1 MTVLDER
8 AVTRLSP
15 ASFTRLLDAG
25 CGTGRR
31 IRGIPRAARVP
42 GAAVGIDLVPEM
54 LAQGQDLRGGLAAGD
69 LLRLPLTAEAFD
81 LVWCRLAVGHVAGLS
96 RFYGELA
103 RVLTPTGTLL
113 VTDVHPEAAGAGH
126 RRTFRTRDG
135 ALHEVIHHVHT
146 IAAHHAAAGH
156 HGLVVEEAIE
166 LGVGEEIRR
175 FYEEAGDLA
184 RYERDLGRPMLLAL
198 RLRPIIGAR

>member
-8 AVTRLSP
+8 AVTQLSP

-31 IRGIPRAARVP
+31 IRGIPRA
-42 GAAVGIDLVPEM
+42 VGVDLVPEM
-54 LAQGQDLRGGLAAGD
+54 LAQGRDLRGRLAAGD
-69 LLRLPLTAEAFD
+69 LLRLPLAASAFD
-81 LVWCRLAVGHVAGLS
+81 LVWCRLAVGHVENLA

-103 RVLTPTGTLL
+103 RVLTPTGTAV

-126 RRTFRTRDG
+126 RRTFRTTEG
-135 ALHEVIHHVHT
+135 ALHEVAHHVHA
-146 IAAHHAAAGH
+146 IAAHRAAAGE
-156 HGLVVEEAIE
+156 HGLLVEETLD

-175 FYEEAGDLA
+175 FYVEAGDVE

-198 RLRPIIGAR
+198 RLLRR

>member
-8 AVTRLSP
+8 AVARLTP

-31 IRGIPRAARVP
+31 LRGIPRAFGV
-42 GAAVGIDLVPEM
+42 DLVPEM
-54 LAQGQDLRGGLAAGD
+54 LAQGKGLRGRLAAGD
-69 LLRLPLTAEAFD
+69 LLRLPLAASAFD
-81 LVWCRLAVGHVAGLS
+81 LVWCRLAVGHVADLS
-96 RFYGELA
+96 LFYRELA
-103 RVLTPTGTLL
+103 RVLTPGGTAV
-113 VTDVHPEAAGAGH
+113 VTDVHPEAAGSGH
-126 RRTFRTRDG
+126 RRTFRTADG
-135 ALHEVIHHVHT
+135 ALHEVAHHVHT
-146 IAAHHAAAGH
+146 IAAHHAAASD
-156 HGLVVEEAIE
+156 HGLLFDEILD

-175 FYEEAGDLA
+175 FYEEAGDVA

>member
-31 IRGIPRAARVP
+31 IRGIPRAFGV
-42 GAAVGIDLVPEM
+42 DLVPEM
-54 LAQGQDLRGGLAAGD
+54 LAQGKELRGSLAAGD
-69 LLRLPLTAEAFD
+69 FLRLPLVTSAFD
-81 LVWCRLAVGHVAGLS
+81 LVWCRLAVGHVADLS

-103 RVLTPTGTLL
+103 RVLTPAGTVV

-126 RRTFRTRDG
+126 RRTFRTADG

-146 IAAHHAAAGH
+146 IAAHHAAAGDR
-156 HGLVVEEAIE
+156 GLLVEEA
-166 LGVGEEIRR
+166 LDLVVGEEIRR
-175 FYEEAGDLA
+175 FYVEAGDVA

-198 RLRPIIGAR
+198 RLRRR